1 MRVSDGRFLLAAGGL
16 RLPDEESAMNSRDRK
31 DTPHPD
37 DAKREEASESTRER
51 ASRKAK
57 ESAALDEAL
66 QETFPTSDPVS
77 PFVPAVASESGTGTR
92 TTCAHAGCNC
102 GVATGEE
109 WCSEHCRAASHSGT
123 GTRAQTPCGCGHA
136 GCSGSQRAAM

>member
-1 MRVSDGRFLLAAGGL
+1 
-16 RLPDEESAMNSRDRK
+16 MNSRDRK

-37 DAKREEASESTRER
+37 DAKQKEANESAHER

-77 PFVPAVASESGTGTR
+77 PFVPAVPSESATDKAA
-92 TTCAHAGCNC
+92 TCAHAGCSC
-102 GVATGEE
+102 SVGVGEE
-109 WCSEHCRAASHSGT
+109 WCSDHCRTASKAGTHSS
-123 GTRAQTPCGCGHA
+123 APCGCGHA
-136 GCSGSQRAAM
+136 GCSGGQREATA